1 MTGDDQRRRDDFAAA
16 YHAHVRA
23 VLGYALRRVEVRED
37 AADVVSET
45 FMVAWR
51 RWGEVPADEVRPWL
65 LGVARRVLANQHR
78 GQRRRE
84 RLGARLRDVLGVLTV
99 PDPADGVTEHDRVRR
114 TLATL
119 SEADRELLTLV
130 AWEELTPSEAA
141 RVLGISPGSA
151 RMRLKRARDRFDAAW
166 TAGRRDAADR
176 SGHDSPTRTRP
187 TVLAPEEG
195 R

>member
-1 MTGDDQRRRDDFAAA
+1 MTRDDQRRRDDFAAA
-16 YHAHVRA
+16 YRTHVRA

-45 FMVAWR
+45 FVVAWR
-51 RWGEVPADEVRPWL
+51 RWGEVSPDEVRPWL

-84 RLGARLRDVLGVLTV
+84 RLGARLRDVLGAVTV
-99 PDPADGVTEHDRVRR
+99 PDPAVGVTEQDRVRR
-114 TLATL
+114 TLETL
-119 SEADRELLTLV
+119 SAADRELLTLV

-151 RMRLKRARDRFDAAW
+151 RMRLKRARERFDAAW
-166 TAGRRDAADR
+166 IAGARDAAP
-176 SGHDSPTRTRP
+176 SAGHDSSTRTRP